1 MKVKNKELFYNGIAY
16 EWEDKINKSETEK
29 RLNIVYKK
37 IFNPISLREKKFLD
51 IGCGL
56 GFFSLRAG
64 KLGANVY
71 GIDIGSN
78 LIKICKKRYPK
89 GKFSVASAE
98 RIPFK
103 DNSFDII
110 LCTEVIEHVNNQQKV
125 IDEIFRV
132 LKQGGHLV
140 ITTPNRIF
148 QPLYTFLCSLG
159 IRPYHGNEYW
169 YYPWDIIKALET
181 RGRVTKRYHFN
192 FFYPNPFLDKF
203 EKHEVLK
210 YLMVHQGYLVI
221 KE

>member
-132 LKQGGHLV
+132 LNSAYANIYGFVQLTDKQ
-140 ITTPNRIF
+140 ID
-148 QPLYTFLCSLG
+148 LY
-159 IRPYHGNEYW
+159 
-169 YYPWDIIKALET
+169 ET
-181 RGRVTKRYHFN
+181 
-192 FFYPNPFLDKF
+192 
-203 EKHEVLK
+203 
-210 YLMVHQGYLVI
+210 
-221 KE
+221 